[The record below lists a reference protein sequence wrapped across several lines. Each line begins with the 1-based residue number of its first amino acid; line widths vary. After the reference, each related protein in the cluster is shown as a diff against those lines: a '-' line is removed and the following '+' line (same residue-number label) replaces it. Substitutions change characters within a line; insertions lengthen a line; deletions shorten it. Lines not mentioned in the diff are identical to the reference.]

1 MKQYQRN
8 LGNTTNKDK
17 NSLRRDVYIVL
28 MSIKR
33 LNILEIGRQRYW
45 SF

>member
-8 LGNTTNKDK
+8 LSNTTNRDK

-28 MSIKR
+28 MSI
-33 LNILEIGRQRYW
+33 ND
-45 SF
+45 